1 MSAALDLPASVTQA
15 PQAVPASAGEQEV
28 RALLADLDGQIITMV
43 LRRAE
48 LARYDQ
54 SSRRL
59 SGLPASELAWENAV
73 LGRYADALG
82 RPGADIGRALLT
94 LARLPP
100 AYASAGRGTSQP
112 E

>member
-1 MSAALDLPASVTQA
+1 VSAALDVAASVTRA
-15 PQAVPASAGEQEV
+15 PQAVPACGGEQEV
-28 RALLADLDGQIITMV
+28 RALLADLDGQIISMV
-43 LRRAE
+43 LRRVE

-59 SGLPASELAWENAV
+59 SGLPAAELAWENGV

-82 RPGADIGRALLT
+82 RQGVDIGRALLT
-94 LARLPP
+94 LSRLPA
-100 AYASAGRGTSQP
+100 AYGPAGRGPSKP

>member
-1 MSAALDLPASVTQA
+1 MSAALDLPAPVAQP
-15 PQAVPASAGEQEV
+15 PQAVPASAGEQEI
-28 RALLADLDGQIITMV
+28 RALLADLDGQIITLV

-54 SSRRL
+54 SARRL

-73 LGRYADALG
+73 LGRYAEALG
-82 RPGADIGRALLT
+82 RHGADIGRALLT
-94 LARLPP
+94 LSRLPSAHAP
-100 AYASAGRGTSQP
+100 AGRRASQQ

>member
-1 MSAALDLPASVTQA
+1 MSAALDLPASMTKA
-15 PQAVPASAGEQEV
+15 PQAVPANAAEREV

-54 SSRRL
+54 STRRL

-82 RPGADIGRALLT
+82 RAGVDIGRALLA
-94 LARLPP
+94 LSRLPP
-100 AYASAGRGTSQP
+100 AYASAGRGAPQQ

>member
-1 MSAALDLPASVTQA
+1 MSAALDVAAPVTQA
-15 PQAVPASAGEQEV
+15 PQPVPASAGEQEV
-28 RALLADLDGQIITMV
+28 RARLAELDGQIITMV

-82 RPGADIGRALLT
+82 RQGADIGRALLT
-94 LARLPP
+94 LSRLPP
-100 AYASAGRGTSQP
+100 PYPSAGRGPSRA

>member
-1 MSAALDLPASVTQA
+1 MSAALDLPASLTRT
-15 PQAVPASAGEQEV
+15 PRAVPADAGEAEV
-28 RALLADLDGQIITMV
+28 RALLADLDGQIITLV

-54 SSRRL
+54 SARRL

-82 RPGADIGRALLT
+82 RQGADIGRALLM
-94 LARLPP
+94 LSRLPP
-100 AYASAGRGTSQP
+100 AHASAGRGAPQK